1 MKVLDKLYISM
12 ADREATTNTGR
23 KEIQRYFKIP
33 KVIIKKKNKRE
44 LGRIYAPYLT
54 PSTKIK

>member
-1 MKVLDKLYISM
+1 MR
-12 ADREATTNTGR
+12 REVEAGEGDEYRESR

-33 KVIIKKKNKRE
+33 KVNIKKKNKRE